1 MLVFF
6 RGCFLRKVEGG
17 GVAGACV
24 WEMGPEEYVG
34 VEFCR
39 ELGPEGYELRADAL
53 FGSGFREPSYTPV
66 IIYIYNQ
73 MISDIKHTH
82 TYIHYI

>member
-1 MLVFF
+1 MLFFF

-53 FGSGFREPSYTPV
+53 FGSGFREPSYTPG
-66 IIYIYNQ
+66 IIYIY
-73 MISDIKHTH
+73 I
-82 TYIHYI
+82 